1 MQIHGPSHLHRP
13 HGINPPHY
21 LQANRPTNVDPAAS
35 SPSDQLEIS
44 PAALAAVE
52 AAEAAEVGE
61 VRQDLVSRIRSEIAD
76 GTYETSEKLDQAIDR
91 VLDELA

>member
-21 LQANRPTNVDPAAS
+21 LQANRPTNVDTAAS

-61 VRQDLVSRIRSEIAD
+61 VRQYLVSRIRSEIAD

>member
-21 LQANRPTNVDPAAS
+21 LQANRPANVDSAAS
-35 SPSDQLEIS
+35 LPSDQLEIS
-44 PAALAAVE
+44 PAALAAI
-52 AAEAAEVGE
+52 EAAEVGE
-61 VRQDLVSRIRSEIAD
+61 VRHDLVARIRSEIAD
-76 GTYETSEKLDQAIDR
+76 GTYETPEKLDQAIDR